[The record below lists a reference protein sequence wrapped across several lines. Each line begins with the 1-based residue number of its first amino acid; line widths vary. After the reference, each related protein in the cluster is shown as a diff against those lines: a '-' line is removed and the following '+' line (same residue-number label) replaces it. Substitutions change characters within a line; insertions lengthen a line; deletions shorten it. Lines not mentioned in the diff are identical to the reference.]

1 MRVDWRLS
9 AVTLAAFGVTGG
21 LTAPPAEAAEG
32 RRIAL
37 IIGISDYEHLPVEVR
52 LDNARSEAADLQRVL
67 EQSGGYAQVRL
78 LTDASAT
85 LAHLQSALQDQIANE
100 VGVHDTFM
108 LYFAGQGVGADYGD
122 PRILLYNTD
131 PDALEATSM
140 SLAELDGYIEKYVH
154 CKSYVVV
161 LDAAHPGIV
170 NNLALLGPTGDAWP
184 GKGRSAFVVSAAGP
198 KQTGKPGVFAGAFL
212 DGIAGRA
219 DSNGDGSITASELNN
234 YLVKVVPQA
243 SSGTQTPTVVASY
256 DPTLIVAQAPLA
268 AGSVA
273 APVDALHAPP
283 RGRVDKAKF
292 IFAGGTRQSVQCT
305 DGVPTACDP
314 ACYVWDIPAGDCTVS
329 MTVNG
334 QDLTGSTSVLY
345 RGAYTCGV
353 YEGGL
358 RCSTP
363 PPP

>member
-1 MRVDWRLS
+1 MAVDWRFGALTSVALGVS
-9 AVTLAAFGVTGG
+9 AVVAAPV
-21 LTAPPAEAAEG
+21 ANAAEG

-37 IIGISDYEHLPVEVR
+37 VIGISDYEHLPADVR

-85 LAHLQSALQDQIANE
+85 LAHLQSALKEQVASE
-100 VGVHDTFM
+100 VGVNDTFL

-161 LDAAHPGIV
+161 LDAAHPGVV
-170 NNLALLGPTGDAWP
+170 NKLALLGPTGDEWP

-198 KQTGKPGVFAGAFL
+198 HQVGKPGVFSGAFL

-219 DSNGDGSITASELNN
+219 DSNSDGSITASELNN

-243 SSGTQTPTVVASY
+243 SGGTQTPTVAASY
-256 DPTLIVAQAPLA
+256 DPTLIVAQAPVALA
-268 AGSVA
+268 GVTA
-273 APVDALHAPP
+273 AVETAPAPP

-292 IFAGGTRQSVQCT
+292 VFSGGSRQTVQCT
-305 DGVPTACDP
+305 DAAPIACDP
-314 ACYVWDIPAGDCTVS
+314 ACYVWDIPAGDCTVN

-334 QDLTGSTSVLY
+334 QDLTGTTSVLY
-345 RGAYTCGV
+345 RGAYACGG